1 MQPETKKRPQRSLLV
16 KRRNEPIGSGTFG
29 NCFFADYRGIKA
41 VVKEM
46 KRRNGSLK
54 ESERCKKEVLH
65 EASILNSLG
74 DHKSLPFLLGICSDR
89 DPYTLVSQFHSSG
102 QKSLTLYKATKE
114 KRLGIVKVF
123 AGICGAV
130 KYLHD

>member
-1 MQPETKKRPQRSLLV
+1 MTTERTRESTKKQGNTSRPAIIREINRSLLV
-16 KRRNEPIGSGTFG
+16 KSRSEPISFGTFG
-29 NCFFADYRGIKA
+29 NCFLADYRGIKA

-74 DHKSLPFLLGICSDR
+74 DYESLPFL
-89 DPYTLVSQFHSSG
+89 
-102 QKSLTLYKATKE
+102 
-114 KRLGIVKVF
+114 
-123 AGICGAV
+123 
-130 KYLHD
+130 

>member
-1 MQPETKKRPQRSLLV
+1 
-16 KRRNEPIGSGTFG
+16 
-29 NCFFADYRGIKA
+29 
-41 VVKEM
+41 M

-74 DHKSLPFLLGICSDR
+74 DHKSLLFLLGICSDR
-89 DPYTLVSQFHSSG
+89 DPYTLVSQFYSSG
-102 QKSLTLYKATKE
+102 QESLTLYKATKE
-114 KRLGIVKVF
+114 KLLDKTGIVKVF